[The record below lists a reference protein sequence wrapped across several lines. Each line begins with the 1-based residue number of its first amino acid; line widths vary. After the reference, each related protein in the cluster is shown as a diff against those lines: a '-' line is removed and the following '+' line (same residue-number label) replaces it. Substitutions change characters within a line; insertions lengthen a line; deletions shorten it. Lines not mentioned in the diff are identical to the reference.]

1 MEQKLKSALTK
12 KKILDAAELE
22 FAEKGFSAA
31 RVDEIAKKAGINKQ
45 MIYMHFKSK
54 ENLCATVLENVYA
67 RLAAYE
73 KVLSEREFEGLET
86 IRCAILEYFDFLME
100 NPTFVRLVLWENL
113 DYARHSE
120 GVETSLFY
128 GVKKILETGIEKGVI
143 RKELDI
149 EQTAISVNMFCF
161 SAFSNIHTVSKFIKK
176 DLSGEAQL
184 KKRAE
189 HIADILM
196 RFVAAD

>member
-31 RVDEIAKKAGINKQ
+31 RVDEIAKSAGINKQ

-54 ENLCATVLENVYA
+54 ENLCAAVLENVYT

-73 KVLSEREFEGLET
+73 KVLFEREFEGLET
-86 IRCAILEYFDFLME
+86 IRCAILEYFDFLMG

-113 DYARHSE
+113 GYARHSE

-128 GVKKILETGIEKGVI
+128 GVKKLLETGIEKGVI
-143 RKELDI
+143 RKDLDI
-149 EQTAISVNMFCF
+149 EQTAISMNMFCF